1 MPRSN
6 KARTV
11 EPNALEPRR
20 QVLTPLEQQEKP
32 RQSEALAPQ
41 QGAAPACCSE
51 RRACTAMKTQHSQKQ
66 LIKLE
71 ELKKE
76 ALHESHQHYAS
87 WGEGR
92 ERWVAVCF

>member
-1 MPRSN
+1 
-6 KARTV
+6 
-11 EPNALEPRR
+11 
-20 QVLTPLEQQEKP
+20 
-32 RQSEALAPQ
+32 
-41 QGAAPACCSE
+41 
-51 RRACTAMKTQHSQKQ
+51 MKTQHSQKQ
-66 LIKLE
+66 LTKLK